1 MELFFIPKG
10 LIAVTIGGNRMKKG
24 IIALSVLAL
33 VAITASSVFARG
45 RGEGCGM
52 GGGQGFG
59 GSYMQQELGLTDAQQ
74 DKIFKISQEYRQ
86 KFYDNRKDYVKVAE
100 LRAEKVKAIDAVLTK
115 EQKEKFANL
124 HKDGPSKGKGPR
136 R

>member
-1 MELFFIPKG
+1 MELFFNSKG
-10 LIAVTIGGNRMKKG
+10 LIAVTIGGSRMKKG

-45 RGEGCGM
+45 RGGCGM
-52 GGGQGFG
+52 GGQGFG
-59 GSYMQQELGLTDAQQ
+59 GNSYMQQELGLTDAQQ

-115 EQKEKFANL
+115 EQKEKFATMHQN
-124 HKDGPSKGKGPR
+124 GNSKRKGPR
-136 R
+136 K

>member
-1 MELFFIPKG
+1 
-10 LIAVTIGGNRMKKG
+10 MKKG

-33 VAITASSVFARG
+33 VAITASSVYARG
-45 RGEGCGM
+45 RGGCGM
-52 GGGQGFG
+52 GGQGGFG

-100 LRAEKVKAIDAVLTK
+100 LRAEKVKAIDSVLTK

-124 HKDGPSKGKGPR
+124 QKDRGSNRKGPR